1 MASLYL
7 HIPFCER
14 KCIYC
19 DFYSIENMSPMAPFI
34 STLHKEIDLYKEHSS
49 EQFTTIFLGGGT
61 PSLLPAYEIKRIL
74 DHLHDT
80 FRVTEDAEITVETN
94 PGTVYAA
101 KLQGYRD
108 AGVNRLSIGVQ
119 SFHQDEL
126 DFLGRIHTA
135 NQARQCVRDARAAG
149 FENISI
155 DLIFSLPGQHQTK
168 WAETL
173 ESALSLEPQHIS
185 AYSLIVEDNTPLARM
200 VRTKLVS
207 PNPLEEEADLYAYT
221 MGRMQ
226 RAGFEQYEVSNYA
239 QPGFRSQHNYNYWCH
254 ANYLGFGPS
263 AHSFWKEGGEP
274 GRRWWNV
281 ANLTNY
287 ITRLEENTAPVAS
300 SESLDPKQMLEER
313 LFLGLRSDG
322 VELGALEHDYS
333 TQFPRQQR
341 EFVAHLVEQKNAI
354 LESNGRLRL
363 TSKGYL
369 VCDEICA
376 RLLPA

>member
-1 MASLYL
+1 MQS
-7 HIPFCER
+7 
-14 KCIYC
+14 
-19 DFYSIENMSPMAPFI
+19 FI
-34 STLHKEIDLYKEHSS
+34 SALHQEIDLYKNHSS
-49 EQFTTIFLGGGT
+49 ETFTTIFLGGGT

-74 DHLHDT
+74 DHLEDT
-80 FRVTEDAEITVETN
+80 FRISRNAEVTIETN
-94 PGTVYAA
+94 PGTVDAA

-126 DFLGRIHTA
+126 EFLGRIHTA
-135 NQARQCVRDARAAG
+135 DQARQCVRDARAAG
-149 FENISI
+149 FDNVSI
-155 DLIFSLPGQHQTK
+155 DLIFSLPGQSQAR
-168 WAETL
+168 WSETL
-173 ESALSLEPQHIS
+173 ESAIALEPQHIS

-200 VRTKLVS
+200 VRANLVS
-207 PNPLEEEADLYAYT
+207 PNPLEAEADLYAYT
-221 MGRMQ
+221 MERMR

-239 QPGFRSQHNYNYWCH
+239 LPGFRSQHNYNYWCH

-263 AHSFWKEGGEP
+263 AHSFWKEGNEP

-287 ITRLEENTAPVAS
+287 IARLEKQTVPVAS
-300 SESLDPKQMLEER
+300 SELLEQKQMMAEKI
-313 LFLGLRSDG
+313 FLGLRSDG
-322 VELGALEHDYS
+322 VELERLERDFS
-333 TQFPRQQR
+333 TQFPRRQR
-341 EFVAHLVEQKNAI
+341 ELITYLVEQKNAI

-363 TSKGYL
+363 TPKGYL

>member
-34 STLHKEIDLYKEHSS
+34 SALHKEIDLYKDHSH
-49 EQFTTIFLGGGT
+49 ELFTTIFLGGGT

-74 DHLHDT
+74 DHLRNT
-80 FRVTEDAEITVETN
+80 FRVTDDAEVTVETN
-94 PGTVYAA
+94 PGTVDSA
-101 KLQGYRD
+101 KLLGYRE

-126 DFLGRIHTA
+126 DFLGRIHSA
-135 NQARQCVRDARAAG
+135 SQARQCVSDARAAG
-149 FENISI
+149 FDNISI
-155 DLIFSLPGQHQTK
+155 DLIFSLPGQNHAQ
-168 WAETL
+168 WSDTL
-173 ESALSLEPQHIS
+173 ESALAMEPKHIS

-200 VRTKLVS
+200 VQTKLVS

-221 MGRMQ
+221 MDRMRQ
-226 RAGFEQYEVSNYA
+226 AGFEQYEVSNYA
-239 QPGFRSQHNYNYWCH
+239 LPGFRSQHNYNYWCH

-263 AHSFWKEGGEP
+263 AHSFWKEGSEP
-274 GRRWWNV
+274 ARRWWNV
-281 ANLTNY
+281 ANLMNY
-287 ITRLEENTAPVAS
+287 IARLEKNTVPVAS
-300 SESLDPKQMLEER
+300 SELLEQKQMVTEK

-322 VELGALEHDYS
+322 VELGALEREYS
-333 TQFPRQQR
+333 TQFPHQYRKFIEQ
-341 EFVAHLVEQKNAI
+341 LVEQKNAI
-354 LESNGRLRL
+354 LENNTRLRL
-363 TSKGYL
+363 TARGYL

-376 RLLPA
+376 RLLPT